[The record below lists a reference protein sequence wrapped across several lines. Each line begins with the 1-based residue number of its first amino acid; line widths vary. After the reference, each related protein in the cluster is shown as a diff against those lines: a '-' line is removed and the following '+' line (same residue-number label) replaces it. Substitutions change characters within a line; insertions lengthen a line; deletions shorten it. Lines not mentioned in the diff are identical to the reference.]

1 MPPPPYHP
9 HPTQG
14 ITQIIDKPNGVVEN
28 MAEFQLLGSIPGML
42 NITGTCA
49 PAAEDAGAVQVDVVF
64 LACEIKVG
72 GVSVTLPL
80 EWASPKGW
88 VRTTYL
94 DEEMRIGRGD
104 KGSVFVTARQR

>member
-1 MPPPPYHP
+1 
-9 HPTQG
+9 
-14 ITQIIDKPNGVVEN
+14 
-28 MAEFQLLGSIPGML
+28 MAEFVLLGSIPGVL

-49 PAAEDAGAVQVDVVF
+49 PAEEDADAVQVDVVF
-64 LACEIKVG
+64 TACLVKVG

-94 DEEMRIGRGD
+94 DEDLRIGRGD
-104 KGSVFVTARQR
+104 KGSVFVTARQRGN